1 MSSLSGRAVRSAVV
15 VTLVAALSGCG
26 LLTNRASDE
35 EAGGGQNPS
44 APPPAAQS
52 DPGPSDATG
61 EPGFDLDGVET
72 APPLSGQFPYFSIPD
87 GYANPNSE
95 IPVDDY
101 GRIPFWNGVEL
112 EWVEG
117 RVYQSYVHAAA
128 GENFSSIEL
137 KKLVEDLITGVGGVP
152 VTDSKMTEQAIAE
165 IDDETAVNYVA
176 GFGDIYNQAVVTY
189 VVKTSEQ
196 VLWIHL
202 CATSASASWMIVEA
216 G

>member
-1 MSSLSGRAVRSAVV
+1 MSSSSSNAVRSVVV

-26 LLTNRASDE
+26 LLTGPTSED
-35 EAGGGQNPS
+35 AGGGKNPS
-44 APPPAAQS
+44 APPSAVQS
-52 DPGPSDATG
+52 DPATDDPGG
-61 EPGFDLDGVET
+61 EAFDVDGVET
-72 APPLSGQFPYFSIPD
+72 AAPLSGQFPYFSIPD

-101 GRIPFWNGVEL
+101 GRIPFWTGAEL

-117 RVYQSYVHAAA
+117 KVYQSYVHAAD
-128 GENFSSIEL
+128 GENFSSVEL
-137 KKLVEDLITGVGGVP
+137 KKLVDDLITDVGGVL

-165 IDDETAVNYVA
+165 IDEETAVNYVA
-176 GFGDIYNQAVVTY
+176 GFGDVYNQPVVTY

-216 G
+216 L